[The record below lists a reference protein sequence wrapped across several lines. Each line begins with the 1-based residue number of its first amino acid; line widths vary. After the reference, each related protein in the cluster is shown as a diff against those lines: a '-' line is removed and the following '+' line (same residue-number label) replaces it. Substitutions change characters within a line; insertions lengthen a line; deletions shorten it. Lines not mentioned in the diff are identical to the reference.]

1 MQNESTG
8 VWIALIVMAFM
19 TVFATC
25 ATAQDFMIADLHPN
39 FDSRT
44 REYLNAEQDCS
55 VIAFAIAA
63 DIPYHKSFRFH
74 YNYAGRTNPQEGVTL
89 GQLMDGWDMMLRK
102 AHQTCTYYTP
112 NGYITVGDL
121 AILYPEGN
129 FYVMVP
135 GHALAIVNGT
145 VWDNYS
151 NRAMSAEVLGF
162 IQLME
167 IDCD

>member
-1 MQNESTG
+1 MSLG
-8 VWIALIVMAFM
+8 LLLAVAIAAS
-19 TVFATC
+19 
-25 ATAQDFMIADLHPN
+25 AQSFVPSDFHPN
-39 FDSRT
+39 FDKTT
-44 REYLNAEQDCS
+44 REYVGAEQDCS

-63 DIPYHKSFRFH
+63 DIPYHKSFRLH
-74 YNYAGRTNPQEGVTL
+74 YDYAGRTNPKEGVTL
-89 GQLMDGWDMMLRK
+89 GQLMDGWDMMLHK

-121 AILYPEGN
+121 AILYPEGH

-135 GHALAIVNGT
+135 GHALAIVDGT

-151 NRAMSAEVLGF
+151 NRAMAAEVLGF
-162 IQLME
+162 IQLIE